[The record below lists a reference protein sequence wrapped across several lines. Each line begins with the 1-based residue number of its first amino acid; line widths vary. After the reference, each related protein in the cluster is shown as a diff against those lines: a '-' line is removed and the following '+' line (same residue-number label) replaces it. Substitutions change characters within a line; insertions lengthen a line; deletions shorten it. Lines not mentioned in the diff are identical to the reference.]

1 MSSNFDFTVASWFLG
16 YVLVKPISTHSA
28 PQPPKP
34 SSDSPVILTL
44 SIIKALGEN
53 SRQIPVTNYTAY

>member
-1 MSSNFDFTVASWFLG
+1 MHRRARKTATLTLIHHTV
-16 YVLVKPISTHSA
+16 PPPP

-34 SSDSPVILTL
+34 CSDSPVILTL